1 MKSLKQ
7 FAKKKTIMN
16 TQAIL
21 NTQNS
26 SSKAHAWLL
35 AIRPKTL
42 FASIGPVILGTS
54 LAYKTYE
61 IFDLTI
67 FIVTLLCALLLQIS
81 TNLANDYLD
90 AKKGIDN
97 HDRLGPVRVTHTG
110 LLSTQEVKFGF
121 LLVLFFA
128 LLLGLYLMI
137 LGGWPIIMIG
147 LLSMWFSY
155 AYSGGPYPLSHHGL
169 GEVAAYIFFGPIATM
184 GTHYLQS
191 HIFDLPTFF
200 IGSGVGMISF
210 SILAINN
217 LRDIQSDSKTK
228 KRTLAVRFG
237 EKFQR
242 ALSLSGYLGSTL
254 FLIVFALY
262 TKYYYSLL
270 ALLTILP
277 FLSTLHYLKNG
288 EINASLND
296 RLAMTGKYL
305 FVYSLANSI
314 LIHAPWNL

>member
-1 MKSLKQ
+1 MQ
-7 FAKKKTIMN
+7 T
-16 TQAIL
+16 TQP
-21 NTQNS
+21 S
-26 SSKAHAWLL
+26 PSKAHAWIL
-35 AIRPKTL
+35 ATRPKTL
-42 FASIGPVILGTS
+42 FASVGPVILGTS

-61 IFDLTI
+61 IFDPTI
-67 FIVTLLCALLLQIS
+67 FVITLFCALLLQVS

-97 HDRLGPVRVTHTG
+97 NDRLGPVRVTHTG
-110 LLSTQEVKFGF
+110 LLTTHEVKIGF
-121 LLVLFFA
+121 FLVLFFA
-128 LLLGLYLMI
+128 LILGLYLMI
-137 LGGWPIIMIG
+137 LGGWPIIIIG
-147 LLSMWFSY
+147 FLSMWFSY

-191 HIFDLPTFF
+191 HVFDLSTFL

-217 LRDIQSDSKTK
+217 LRDIKSDSKTK

-237 EKFQR
+237 EKTQR
-242 ALSLSGYLGSTL
+242 TLCLCGYLGSIL
-254 FLIVFALY
+254 FLVIFALY
-262 TKYYYSLL
+262 TKYYYSLF
-270 ALLTILP
+270 ALLTVLP
-277 FLSTLHYLKNG
+277 FLSTINYLKNG

-305 FVYSLANSI
+305 FLFSLAISV
-314 LIHAPWNL
+314 LLHAPWNL